1 MLAGAHML
9 DFLAYEFAGLRGRRL
24 ALAFVARARSRVL
37 RSGMIPSVLALRK
50 RLRRMAS
57 CWRDET
63 AHPSLGWLAY
73 PVCSNGLPV
82 VSAGFVAGRQFVTD
96 SFHRRHAMSNHVYK
110 QIELVGSSTK
120 STDDAIKQAIERAS
134 KPCAI
139 WTGSRSRSAW
149 PHQGRQGGA
158 LAGRAEDRH
167 APGRQRIAA
176 PRLTVWNH
184 AGQQG
189 SDPASDRRKRPPGP
203 QSAPLPGRGQVI
215 L

>member
-1 MLAGAHML
+1 
-9 DFLAYEFAGLRGRRL
+9 
-24 ALAFVARARSRVL
+24 
-37 RSGMIPSVLALRK
+37 
-50 RLRRMAS
+50 
-57 CWRDET
+57 
-63 AHPSLGWLAY
+63 
-73 PVCSNGLPV
+73 
-82 VSAGFVAGRQFVTD
+82 
-96 SFHRRHAMSNHVYK
+96 MSNHVYK

-134 KPCAI
+134 ETLRHLD
-139 WTGSRSRSAW
+139 WFEVTGAW